1 MTQYYIGVMSGTSLD
16 GVDIALMDFSNNKN
30 QVVDSAMYPMPD
42 KLYQQLSLLH
52 SGKTTLQNLGEI
64 DVMLG
69 HFYAQSINQFLIE
82 KQLHHQQI
90 KAIGCHGQTIWHSPD
105 SQYPFTMQIG
115 DANVVAKETQ
125 ITTIADFR
133 RKDMAYGG
141 QGAPLVPAFHQA
153 IFAKTNQITA
163 ILNIGGISN
172 ISLLIPGKKVIGFDT
187 GPGNALM
194 DLWIFKNLQK
204 HYDQNGD
211 WAKMGSYNNDLLNLF
226 LEDPYFSKLPPK
238 STGRE
243 YFNMP
248 WLEKNLALFQQNF
261 PQKKL
266 KAEDIQATLVKL
278 TTLCSANSLIELT
291 QGSSLP
297 CHLLLCGGG
306 ARNHAIKQA
315 LQEALPL
322 WQVKTTS
329 EEGIDTD
336 FVEAA
341 AFAWLAYCKI
351 NNLPSNLPEV
361 TGASK
366 ALSLGVIY
374 EK

>member
-1 MTQYYIGVMSGTSLD
+1 MAQYYLGVMSGTSLD
-16 GVDIALMDFSNNKN
+16 GVDIALMDFTNNKN
-30 QVVDSAMYPMPD
+30 NLISTAFFPMPN
-42 KLYQQLSLLH
+42 KLFQQLSLLH
-52 SGKTTLQNLGEI
+52 SGQTHLQKLGEI
-64 DVMLG
+64 DTMLG
-69 HFYAQSINQFLIE
+69 HFYAKSINQFLFE
-82 KQLHHQQI
+82 KQLLPQQI

-105 SQYPFTMQIG
+105 SQYAFTMQIG
-115 DANVVAKETQ
+115 NANIVAKETQ
-125 ITTIADFR
+125 ITTVADFR

-153 IFAKTNQITA
+153 IFAEKNQITA
-163 ILNIGGISN
+163 VLNIGGISN
-172 ISLLIPGKKVIGFDT
+172 ISLLVPAKKVIGFDT

-204 HYDQNGD
+204 HYDQQGD
-211 WAKMGSYNNDLLNLF
+211 WAKTGCCNNDLLTLF
-226 LEDPYFSKLPPK
+226 LMDPYFKKLPPK

-243 YFNMP
+243 YFNVE
-248 WLEKNLALFQQNF
+248 WLEKNLTLFQQHF
-261 PQKKL
+261 PHIIL
-266 KAEDIQATLVKL
+266 KAKDIQATLVKL
-278 TTLCSANSLIELT
+278 TALCSANALIELT
-291 QGSSLP
+291 QHSSLP

-306 ARNHAIKQA
+306 AKNNAVKQA

-322 WQVKTTS
+322 WKIQTTT
-329 EEGIDTD
+329 EVGIDAD

-341 AFAWLAYCKI
+341 AFAWLAFRKI

-366 ALSLGVIY
+366 ALSLGIIY